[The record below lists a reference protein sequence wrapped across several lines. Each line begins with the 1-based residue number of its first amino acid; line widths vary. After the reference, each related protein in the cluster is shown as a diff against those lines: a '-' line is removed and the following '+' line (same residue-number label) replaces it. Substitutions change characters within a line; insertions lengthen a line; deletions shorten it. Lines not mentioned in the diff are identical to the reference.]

1 MLGHGHSRLILSSLF
16 LVLLA
21 PTLGSAQ
28 APGCPTAGAP
38 NDYFWTDYL
47 TQVPSASI
55 LNGEGIHIKAG
66 DKVYLNTT
74 PTTPLRFLWI
84 EGDLVFDA
92 CHGVMDLPV
101 AAILVDDGGSNFQIG
116 SSNYPYPIEASVT
129 LVANASFPPP
139 TAFELTDLG
148 IDSTLHDEIMDRG
161 FIVAGGAL
169 RLFGVDRGETWEKI
183 DATVT
188 SGTTTL
194 STIAP
199 TSFTP
204 VVGDEVLLT
213 PTDFDF
219 LEGEVA
225 EFTSVSPTYN
235 LAAALSHTHYA
246 DSVPQEF
253 KPAGAPP
260 GTDWQ
265 VSEQGEI
272 ALLERNIVIRS
283 EEDLVVPESF
293 GHVMALNHPTSGKKP
308 IFRIEWAAFEDL
320 GDYDVGGRYPLHIH
334 NVGDLEG
341 ATPTRFIRSALI
353 RDARHHG
360 IVLHNTHGIE
370 MTDNVVHNVAGYGIY
385 LQQESMRNTI
395 ERNLVHGGDLAGEC
409 CFVPGDIYAGFNIK
423 RPDNIVNDNVATGF
437 HDYGFYLV
445 PADETPYVL
454 NVGVPPAYTFES
466 SFKGNEVHS
475 IGGIGFFQNTNAG
488 TDGVLY
494 EELFAWKCR
503 EYGAWIRSLES
514 YDIVD
519 SVFADCRSGF
529 YPASTGIREAGEG
542 DQLIENG
549 LFVGVTANFSGD
561 HAQETANFPNHD
573 LQWDVLSGVEIYD
586 GLVEVTNCRFAE
598 YEDALMSSGT
608 TYPDDYRLAA
618 GLSQVAKFTTWS
630 IDPRNTVNSLTF
642 ENVDREVY
650 FRDPLPGENQT
661 AFTVINDTD
670 GSLGYGTNVRLFPNV
685 GFLSYSSGGTQHTDS
700 QLSPGL
706 NGWSAP
712 LNSNGDSWGQIVFA
726 PITGGQF
733 GGAAKPLITMERIDD
748 PAGTP
753 TASGSPWES
762 ETVPLSPQ
770 EGGNGEPRYPIN
782 LAVQRANDVGTSGT
796 LKYYQIEYDS
806 VTWQGNVPAEV
817 DVYLRFTEEVDDV
830 VILEFPFPAP
840 PNFVDVAVNG
850 TSRTVSG
857 SLAALLSQSSS
868 SSEWYYDVTN
878 EVIYIQI
885 SANLKPTHS
894 VILEGTQTRIEVT
907 SQ

>member
-1 MLGHGHSRLILSSLF
+1 MLGAWTYEAYSLF

-21 PTLGSAQ
+21 PTIGSAQ
-28 APGCPTAGAP
+28 VPGCPTAGKSTHF
-38 NDYFWTDYL
+38 FWTDYL
-47 TQVPSASI
+47 NVPGTLI
-55 LNGEGIHIKAG
+55 LNGDGVHIKAG
-66 DKVYLNTT
+66 HKVYLNTT
-74 PTTPLRFLWI
+74 PTTPLKFLWV

-101 AAILVDDGGSNFQIG
+101 AAILVDDGGSFQIG
-116 SSNYPYPIEASVT
+116 TGLYPYSIDASVT
-129 LVANASFPPP
+129 LSVGADPP
-139 TAFELTDLG
+139 TAPELSNLG
-148 IDSTLHDEIMDRG
+148 IDSSLHAPLMDRG
-161 FIVAGGAL
+161 FVVAGGAL
-169 RLFGVDRGETWEKI
+169 RLFGADRGGTWEKI

-188 SGTTTL
+188 AGSTTL

-235 LAAALSHTHYA
+235 LASALSNTHYA
-246 DSVPQEF
+246 DSIPQEF

-283 EEDLVVPESF
+283 EEDPLDADSF
-293 GHVMALNHPTSGKKP
+293 GHVLVLNHPVSQNQP
-308 IFRIEWAAFEDL
+308 VFRIEWAAFEDL

-334 NVGDLEG
+334 EVGDLEG

-360 IVLHNTHGIE
+360 IVIHNTHGIE
-370 MTDNVVHNVAGYGIY
+370 VTDNVVHNVAGYGIY
-385 LQQESMRNTI
+385 LQQESMHNTI
-395 ERNLVHGGDLAGEC
+395 ERNLVHGGGLAGEC
-409 CFVPGDIYAGFNIK
+409 CFVPGDVYAGFNIK

-445 PADETPYVL
+445 PADGASYPL
-454 NVGVPPAYTFES
+454 NVGSPPFYTFES

-475 IGGIGFFQNTNAG
+475 VSGIGFFQNTNAA
-488 TDGVLY
+488 TDDVLY

-529 YPASTGIREAGEG
+529 YPASTGIRNAGDG
-542 DQLIENG
+542 DQLIENC

-598 YEDALMSSGT
+598 FEDALMSSGT

-642 ENVDREVY
+642 ENVDRTVY

-670 GSLGYGTNVRLFPNV
+670 NSLGYGTDVRLFPNV
-685 GFLSYSSGGTQHTDS
+685 DFLSYSSGGTLHIDS
-700 QLSPGL
+700 QSLPNL

-712 LNSNGDSWGQIVFA
+712 LPTPSSGDSWGQIVFA

-733 GGAAKPLITMERIDD
+733 GGAAKPLITIERIDGSSG
-748 PAGTP
+748 PP

-762 ETVPLSPQ
+762 ETVPISPQ
-770 EGGNGEPRYPIN
+770 EGGNEEPRYPIN
-782 LAVQRANDVGTSGT
+782 LAVQRASDVGPGGT
-796 LKYYQIEYDS
+796 LMYYQIEYDQA
-806 VTWQGNVPAEV
+806 TWQGNVPDEV
-817 DVYLRFTEEVDDV
+817 DIDLRFTESKNDV
-830 VILEFPFPAP
+830 VILELPYPSAG
-840 PNFVDVAVNG
+840 VGQTIDVSVFGQGLTMANDLSALLG
-850 TSRTVSG
+850 DYGTVSG
-857 SLAALLSQSSS
+857 WFHNS
-868 SSEWYYDVTN
+868 SSETMYVRIVAALAPSHT
-878 EVIYIQI
+878 V
-885 SANLKPTHS
+885 A
-894 VILEGTQTRIEVT
+894 LEGTQTFLTIET
-907 SQ
+907 P